1 MKVALK
7 SAESL
12 LATLNPRDRA
22 DIEARAANDIVAA
35 AASTPSEIAALA
47 NAVAEKPWAYPV
59 NREVAILVAACL
71 TVKASLMESGVAGAF
86 AG

>member
-1 MKVALK
+1 MKVALQ
-7 SAESL
+7 SAQSL

-22 DIEARAANDIVAA
+22 DIEARAARDMAA
-35 AASTPSEIAALA
+35 AAAATPSEIAALA

-71 TVKASLMESGVAGAF
+71 TVKAAVMESGAAAF

>member
-1 MKVALK
+1 MKVALQ
-7 SAESL
+7 SAQSL

-22 DIEARAANDIVAA
+22 DIEARAARDIA
-35 AASTPSEIAALA
+35 AASAATPGEIVALA

-71 TVKASLMESGVAGAF
+71 TVKAAVMESGAAAF

>member
-1 MKVALK
+1 MKVALQ
-7 SAESL
+7 SAQSL

-22 DIEARAANDIVAA
+22 DIEARAARDIAD
-35 AASTPSEIAALA
+35 ASAGTPSEIAALA

-71 TVKASLMESGVAGAF
+71 TVKAAVMESGAAAF

>member
-1 MKVALK
+1 MKVALH
-7 SAESL
+7 SAQSL

-22 DIEARAANDIVAA
+22 DIEARAARDIAD
-35 AASTPSEIAALA
+35 ASAGTPSEIAALA

-71 TVKASLMESGVAGAF
+71 TVKAAVMESGAAAF

>member
-1 MKVALK
+1 MKVALQ
-7 SAESL
+7 SAQSL

-22 DIEARAANDIVAA
+22 DIEARAARDIAD
-35 AASTPSEIAALA
+35 ASAGTPDEVAALA

-71 TVKASLMESGVAGAF
+71 TVKAAVMESGAAF

>member
-1 MKVALK
+1 MKVALT
-7 SAESL
+7 SAQSL

-22 DIEARAANDIVAA
+22 DIEARAARDMA
-35 AASTPSEIAALA
+35 AASAATPSEIAALA

-71 TVKASLMESGVAGAF
+71 TVKAAVMESGAAALAG
-86 AG
+86 